1 MGICYGSPHT
11 LLNTIWIEKILYRRK
26 CQPILVLLP
35 GKSHRQRS
43 LAGCSPW
50 GHKESVTIEHTC
62 IHACSINIVSS
73 ISLKVTLNLQDVFQK
88 ITIEITVGKFK
99 LTVTDDASQDLVP
112 FNIVFW
118 LLLTA

>member
-1 MGICYGSPHT
+1 M
-11 LLNTIWIEKILYRRK
+11 
-26 CQPILVLLP
+26 
-35 GKSHRQRS
+35 
-43 LAGCSPW
+43 GCSPW
-50 GHKESVTIEHTC
+50 GRKELVTIEHTC

-73 ISLKVTLNLQDVFQK
+73 ISLNLKVMLNLLDVFQK
-88 ITIEITVGKFK
+88 ITIEIIVGKFK